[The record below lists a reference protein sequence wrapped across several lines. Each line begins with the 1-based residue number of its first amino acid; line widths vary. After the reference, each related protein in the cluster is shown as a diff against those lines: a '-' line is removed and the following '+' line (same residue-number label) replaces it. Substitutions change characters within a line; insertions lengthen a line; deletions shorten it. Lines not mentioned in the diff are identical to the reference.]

1 MRAYERLL
9 NYVKVDT
16 TSNENSATAPTTANQ
31 FDLARMLVKELKEL
45 GVQDVSMDEKYCVVY
60 ASIPATPGHEKDK
73 AIGFISHM
81 DTVVSG
87 KDVKPRVI
95 ENYDGKPIT
104 LGTSGLTI
112 DSKEFPDLNRLHG
125 KTLIV
130 TDGTTVLGA
139 DDKAG
144 IAAIMTMVETVLN
157 EKIPHG
163 KLCIGFTPDEETGHG
178 VDHFDVERFGAEF
191 AYTADGL
198 DPRVINYETFSA
210 AKAVVDITGFAVHT
224 GSAKGI
230 MKNGTEMAVEFQNML
245 PSGETPTCTEGYEG
259 FYCLYVLEAGFT
271 SAHMEYLLRDHDEN
285 KLAYRKEVIQHI
297 QKCMNEKYG
306 EGTVKL
312 TITDQYSNMAQVIEK
327 YPFLVENA
335 KKAIQAVG
343 MEPVCEAVRGG
354 TDGSRLSY
362 MNLPCPNIGTGGY
375 GCHGPFEHACVEEMD
390 AVTGILVNLVKIYA
404 E

>member
-16 TSNENSATAPTTANQ
+16 TSDENSTTAPTTTNQ
-31 FDLARMLVKELKEL
+31 FDLAKMLVKELKEL
-45 GVQDVSMDEKYCVVY
+45 GVQDVSMDEKYCVIY

-73 AIGFISHM
+73 AIGFIAHM

-87 KDVKPRVI
+87 KNVKPRII
-95 ENYDGKPIT
+95 ENYDGNPIT

-112 DSKEFPDLNRLHG
+112 NPREFPDLNRLHG

-144 IAAIMTMVETVLN
+144 IAAIMTMVETVLKEN
-157 EKIPHG
+157 IPHG

-178 VDHFDVERFGAEF
+178 VDHFDVKRFGAEY

-245 PSGETPTCTEGYEG
+245 PSAETPTCTEGYEG

-271 SAHMEYLLRDHDEN
+271 SAHMEYLLRDHDDK
-285 KLAYRKEVIQHI
+285 KLEYRKEVITHI

-306 EGTVKL
+306 EGSVKL
-312 TITDQYSNMAQVIEK
+312 TITDQYSNMAQVIKK

-335 KKAIQAVG
+335 EKAIKSVG
-343 MEPVCEAVRGG
+343 LEPRCEAVRGG

-362 MNLPCPNIGTGGY
+362 MNLPCPNIGTGAY

-390 AVTGILVNLVKIYA
+390 SVAGILVDLVKTYA

>member
-9 NYVKVDT
+9 NYVKIDT
-16 TSNENSATAPTTANQ
+16 TSDENSTTAPTTTNQ
-31 FDLARMLVKELKEL
+31 FDLAKMLVKELREL
-45 GVQDVSMDEKYCVVY
+45 GVQDVSLDEKYCVVY
-60 ASIPATPGHEKDK
+60 ASLPATPGHEKDK
-73 AIGFISHM
+73 AIGFIAHM

-87 KDVKPRVI
+87 KNVKPRII
-95 ENYDGKPIT
+95 ENYDGSPIT

-112 DSKEFPDLNRLHG
+112 NPREFPDLTRLHG

-144 IAAIMTMVETVLN
+144 VAAIMTMVETVLKEN
-157 EKIPHG
+157 IPHG

-178 VDHFDVERFGAEF
+178 VDHFDVKRFGAEY

-245 PSGETPTCTEGYEG
+245 PSAETPTCTEGYEG

-271 SAHMEYLLRDHDEN
+271 SAHMEYLLRDHDAK
-285 KLAYRKEVIQHI
+285 KLEYRKEVITHI

-306 EGTVKL
+306 EGSVKL
-312 TITDQYSNMAQVIEK
+312 TITDQYSNMAQVIRK

-335 KKAIQAVG
+335 EKAIKSVG
-343 MEPVCEAVRGG
+343 LEPRCEAVRGG

-362 MNLPCPNIGTGGY
+362 MNLPCPNIGTGAY

-390 AVTGILVNLVKIYA
+390 SVVGILVDLVKTYA

>member
-112 DSKEFPDLNRLHG
+112 DSREFPDLNRLHG

>member
-16 TSNENSATAPTTANQ
+16 TSDENSTTAPTTTNQ
-31 FDLARMLVKELKEL
+31 FDLAKMLVKELKEL

-73 AIGFISHM
+73 AIGFIAHM

-95 ENYDGKPIT
+95 ENYDGNPIA

-112 DSKEFPDLNRLHG
+112 DPKEFPDLNRLHG

-144 IAAIMTMVETVLN
+144 IASIMTMVEKVLT

-245 PSGETPTCTEGYEG
+245 PSTETPTCTEGYEG

-271 SAHMEYLLRDHDEN
+271 SAHMEYLLRDHDDK
-285 KLAYRKEVIQHI
+285 KLEYRKEVITHI

-306 EGTVKL
+306 EGSVKL

-335 KKAIQAVG
+335 KKAIKTAG
-343 MEPVCEAVRGG
+343 LEPTCEAVRGG

-362 MNLPCPNIGTGGY
+362 MNLPCPNIGTGAY

-390 AVTGILVNLVKIYA
+390 AVTATLVNLVKIYA

>member
-9 NYVKVDT
+9 NYVKIDT
-16 TSNENSATAPTTANQ
+16 TSDENSTTAPTTTNQ
-31 FDLARMLVKELKEL
+31 FDLAKILVKELKGL
-45 GVQDVSMDEKYCVVY
+45 GVQDVSLDEKYCVVY

-73 AIGFISHM
+73 AIGFIAHM

-87 KDVKPRVI
+87 KNVKPRII
-95 ENYDGKPIT
+95 ENYDGNPIT

-112 DSKEFPDLNRLHG
+112 NPREFPDLNRLHG

-144 IAAIMTMVETVLN
+144 VAAIMTMVETVLKEN
-157 EKIPHG
+157 IPHG

-178 VDHFDVERFGAEF
+178 VDHFDVKRFGAEY

-245 PSGETPTCTEGYEG
+245 PSAETPTCTEGYEG

-271 SAHMEYLLRDHDEN
+271 SAHMEYLLRDHDDK
-285 KLAYRKEVIQHI
+285 KLEYRKEVIKHI

-306 EGTVKL
+306 EGSVKL
-312 TITDQYSNMAQVIEK
+312 TITDQYSNMAQVIKK

-335 KKAIQAVG
+335 EKAIKSVG
-343 MEPVCEAVRGG
+343 LEPRCEAVRGG

-362 MNLPCPNIGTGGY
+362 MNLPCPNIGTGAY

-390 AVTGILVNLVKIYA
+390 SVAGILVDLVKTYA

>member
-9 NYVKVDT
+9 NYVKIDT
-16 TSNENSATAPTTANQ
+16 TSDENSTTAPTTTNQ
-31 FDLARMLVKELKEL
+31 FDLAKMLVKELREL
-45 GVQDVSMDEKYCVVY
+45 GVQDVSLDEKYCVVY
-60 ASIPATPGHEKDK
+60 ASLPATPGHEKDK
-73 AIGFISHM
+73 AIGFIAHM

-87 KDVKPRVI
+87 KNVKPRII
-95 ENYDGKPIT
+95 ENYDGSPIT

-112 DSKEFPDLNRLHG
+112 NPREFPDLTRLHG

-144 IAAIMTMVETVLN
+144 VAAIMTMVETVLKEN
-157 EKIPHG
+157 IPHG

-178 VDHFDVERFGAEF
+178 VDHFDVKRFGAEY

-245 PSGETPTCTEGYEG
+245 PSAETPTCTEGYEG

-271 SAHMEYLLRDHDEN
+271 SAHMEYLLRDHDDK
-285 KLAYRKEVIQHI
+285 KLEYRKEVITHI

-306 EGTVKL
+306 EGSVKL
-312 TITDQYSNMAQVIEK
+312 TITDQYSNMAQVIRK

-335 KKAIQAVG
+335 EKAIKSVG
-343 MEPVCEAVRGG
+343 LEPRCEAVRGG

-362 MNLPCPNIGTGGY
+362 MNLPCPNIGTGAY

-390 AVTGILVNLVKIYA
+390 SVVGILVDLVKTYA